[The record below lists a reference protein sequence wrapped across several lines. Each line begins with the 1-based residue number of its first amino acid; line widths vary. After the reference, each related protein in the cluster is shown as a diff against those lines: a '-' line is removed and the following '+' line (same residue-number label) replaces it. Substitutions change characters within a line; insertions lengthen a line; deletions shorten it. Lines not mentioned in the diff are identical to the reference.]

1 MENNFEE
8 NNVNGE
14 VHPAAADHPP
24 VIGEPVSEP
33 PVTEVQRTPDAE
45 EPSAVEAEQAPD
57 TEEASTV
64 EAEQVQDAA
73 TQEEAA
79 PPEAPATI
87 PVSLWGEPPAK
98 HGIGFFFGIF
108 GTVLG
113 ACVLLL
119 LVTIL
124 TGKGCQITENIH
136 YDRTVYVRE
145 DGTVVG
151 TYTPGEVVDLMTPS
165 TVTVIVKNASVSG
178 FGSGFIYSAD
188 GYIITNHHVIAAGG
202 DVQVMLH
209 DNKVYDAAIVGSNA
223 AADVAVL
230 KIEASQPLTPVKLGN
245 SNAVLVGE
253 SVAAIGTPV
262 ELGYQGTATFGRVS
276 ASSRIV
282 TFSDSQGN
290 VTKRMYVLQTDTSVN
305 PGNSGGPLVNMD
317 GEVIGVVVMKLMGN
331 SQEYYEGLGFALPI
345 NGVKTIADEIIAK
358 GSFTGVNPIA
368 KGRLLLGIMG
378 HSVVK
383 DYWYKENADGTF
395 DISMS
400 EAEGYLQMPE
410 SGVRVVSAQ
419 SDGGAMG
426 ILKHGDII
434 IKADG
439 LRVLSIDDLIDTV
452 NRRESGYGVT
462 LTILR
467 DGAELDVVVN
477 LNEEPLK

>member
-1 MENNFEE
+1 
-8 NNVNGE
+8 
-14 VHPAAADHPP
+14 
-24 VIGEPVSEP
+24 
-33 PVTEVQRTPDAE
+33 
-45 EPSAVEAEQAPD
+45 
-57 TEEASTV
+57 
-64 EAEQVQDAA
+64 
-73 TQEEAA
+73 
-79 PPEAPATI
+79 
-87 PVSLWGEPPAK
+87 
-98 HGIGFFFGIF
+98 
-108 GTVLG
+108 
-113 ACVLLL
+113 
-119 LVTIL
+119 
-124 TGKGCQITENIH
+124 
-136 YDRTVYVRE
+136 
-145 DGTVVG
+145 
-151 TYTPGEVVDLMTPS
+151 
-165 TVTVIVKNASVSG
+165 
-178 FGSGFIYSAD
+178 
-188 GYIITNHHVIAAGG
+188 
-202 DVQVMLH
+202 
-209 DNKVYDAAIVGSNA
+209 
-223 AADVAVL
+223 
-230 KIEASQPLTPVKLGN
+230 
-245 SNAVLVGE
+245 
-253 SVAAIGTPV
+253 
-262 ELGYQGTATFGRVS
+262 
-276 ASSRIV
+276 V

-358 GSFTGVNPIA
+358 GSFTGFNPIA